1 MLKDLLFTFLG
12 RFSNKNAFLY
22 TLIAYKAFNMPVMKK
37 DAIRG
42 DKDGFEWQS
51 ARGKAAQP
59 ARYAPCHAGV

>member
-22 TLIAYKAFNMPVMKK
+22 TLIAYRAFSMPVMKK

-42 DKDGFEWQS
+42 DKDGFE
-51 ARGKAAQP
+51 
-59 ARYAPCHAGV
+59 